1 MDDHFLRALRAE
13 PRPEFSRRLHER
25 LNRIMKTQTTRR
37 STLLTWKT
45 ALAGAAVA
53 LTAALFVS
61 PAARAVAQDFL
72 NLFRVK
78 RFTAVAVDPAVVARL
93 EEGKLDFEALL
104 GDSVETLKE
113 PGQPATVASAEEAS
127 QLAGIP
133 VRLPASIP
141 AGFDPPVIQVQGEAS
156 LRFTADTAR
165 LQAILDTLGVADV
178 KVPDPLNGA
187 VVTLSKPPIVSAE
200 YANGRSRITLAQAR
214 NPDISLPDGVRLA
227 DLGEIALRVAGMS
240 AEDAQRF
247 AQSID
252 WNTTLLVPIP
262 ANAASFREVEVR
274 GTTGLLVTSDRAAGG
289 SAASGKEL
297 PQGSLLLWSEGD
309 IVFALGGNPSG
320 ITLVDMANSLQ

>member
-1 MDDHFLRALRAE
+1 MDDDFLRALRAE
-13 PRPEFSRRLHER
+13 PRPEFSRRLYQR
-25 LNRIMKTQTTRR
+25 LNRIMRNQSTRR
-37 STLLTWKT
+37 SALLTWKT

-53 LTAALFVS
+53 LTAALVVS
-61 PAARAVAQDFL
+61 PAAQAVAQDFL

-78 RFTAVAVDPAVVARL
+78 RFTAVTVDPAVIARL
-93 EEGKLDFEALL
+93 EEGQLDFEALL

-113 PGQPATVASAEEAS
+113 PGQPVTVTSTEEAS

-133 VRLPASIP
+133 VRLPASVP
-141 AGFDPPVIQVQGEAS
+141 DGFGTPDIQVQGEAS
-156 LRFTADTAR
+156 LRFTANTAR
-165 LQAILDTLGVADV
+165 LQAILDALGMADV
-178 KVPDPLNGA
+178 KLPDQLNGA

-200 YANGRSRITLAQAR
+200 YTNGRSRITLAQAR
-214 NPDISLPDGVRLA
+214 NPDISLPDGVRLS

-274 GTTGLLVTSDRAAGG
+274 GTTGLLVTADRAAGG
-289 SAASGKEL
+289 PAASGKEL

-309 IVFALGGNPSG
+309 IVFALAGNPSG
-320 ITLVDMANSLQ
+320 ITLVDMANALQ

>member
-1 MDDHFLRALRAE
+1 ML
-13 PRPEFSRRLHER
+13 
-25 LNRIMKTQTTRR
+25 I
-37 STLLTWKT
+37 
-45 ALAGAAVA
+45 AV
-53 LTAALFVS
+53 LFVS
-61 PAARAVAQDFL
+61 PAAQAVAQDFL

-78 RFTAVAVDPAVVARL
+78 RFTAVTVDPAVVARL
-93 EEGKLDFEALL
+93 EEGKLDFETLL

-133 VRLPASIP
+133 VRLPATVP
-141 AGFDPPVIQVQGEAS
+141 AGYGLPEIQVQGEAS

-178 KVPDPLNGA
+178 TIPGQLNGA
-187 VVTLSKPPIVSAE
+187 VVTVNKPPVVSVQ
-200 YANGRSRITLAQAR
+200 YANGRNRIILVQAR

-240 AEDAQRF
+240 ADDARSF

-262 ANAASFREVEVR
+262 ANAASFRDVEVR
-274 GTTGLLVTSDRAAGG
+274 GATGLLITSDRAAG
-289 SAASGKEL
+289 SPAASGKDI
-297 PQGSLLLWSEGD
+297 PQGSVLMWSEGD
-309 IVFALGGNPSG
+309 TVFALSGNPSG
-320 ITLVDMANSLQ
+320 ITLVDMANSLP